1 MMKKVFIL
9 FLILPIIFLP
19 TNRILAA
26 DRIEINTASLQELDQ
41 ITGVGPALAQRIIDA
56 RPFSFIDDLLKVK
69 GIGEKTLQKIKDE
82 GLAYVQ
88 GQTQEVAPITQPQT
102 TTQTPPEVPI
112 TQVTTEQPPVIT
124 YPEGVIINEVLPAP
138 EGADDVNEYI
148 EIYNSNTA
156 DIDIS
161 GWKLQD
167 IQGTPTTYIF
177 PKDTTISAN
186 AYVVLKRP
194 ETNITLNNDEDGLNL
209 ITPDG
214 KITDTANFTNAQKNR
229 SYNKTVSGWRWSTTQ
244 TPSAANIITTATT
257 IIKPAK
263 KQTVLSKSKKT
274 DNNKTVGNSAT
285 ASITNAIQLDKNNQT
300 NPWLL
305 FLIAL
310 ATTIISAI
318 IILLIKFTLLNKI
331 KRF

>member
-1 MMKKVFIL
+1 MVLATDKV
-9 FLILPIIFLP
+9 
-19 TNRILAA
+19 
-26 DRIEINTASLQELDQ
+26 EINTATLQQLEQ
-41 ITGVGPALAQRIIDA
+41 ITGIGPAIAQRIIDA
-56 RPFSFIDDLLKVK
+56 RPFSSVDDLLKVK

-88 GQTQEVAPITQPQT
+88 GQTQEIVPVTQPQA
-102 TTQTPPEVPI
+102 TTQTPPEEPI
-112 TQVTTEQPPVIT
+112 TQATTEQPPIIT
-124 YPEGVIINEVLPAP
+124 YPKGVVIHEILPAP
-138 EGADDVNEYI
+138 EGADDTNEYI

-177 PKDTTISAN
+177 PKNTTISAD
-186 AYVVLKRP
+186 AYLVLKRP

-214 KITDTANFTNAQKNR
+214 KITDTVNFTNAQKNQ

-257 IIKPAK
+257 IIKSAK
-263 KQTVLSKSKKT
+263 KQTALPKSKKT

-285 ASITNAIQLDKNNQT
+285 ASIADAIQLDKNNQT

-310 ATTIISAI
+310 AITIISAI
-318 IILLIKFTLLNKI
+318 IILLIKFKLLK
-331 KRF
+331 KHERSQSF